1 MHQWGETEAPIGLVL
16 EQVCYIRAYI
26 WKSKHPYNSAY
37 YDTNSD
43 EAQVK
48 SCWLKHNG
56 YPQARP
62 DITQSIAHKTV
73 ASPVCQHWHYK
84 GVPLILVGG
93 QH

>member
-1 MHQWGETEAPIGLVL
+1 MLA
-16 EQVCYIRAYI
+16 
-26 WKSKHPYNSAY
+26 
-37 YDTNSD
+37 
-43 EAQVK
+43 
-48 SCWLKHNG
+48 KHNG

-73 ASPVCQHWHYK
+73 ASPVCQHRHYK